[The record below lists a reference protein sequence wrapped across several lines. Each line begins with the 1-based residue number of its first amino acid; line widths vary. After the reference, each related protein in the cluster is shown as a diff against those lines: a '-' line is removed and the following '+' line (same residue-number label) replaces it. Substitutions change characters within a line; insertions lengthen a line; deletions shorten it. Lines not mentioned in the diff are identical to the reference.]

1 MGCIYSIAPIDIE
14 VVESV
19 HVIGINELP
28 EPSRMMEITAKSVIE
43 ALERLDG
50 FSYKTGAMDK
60 FWQAKFEN
68 DLNEE
73 EYSTINGFGYE
84 NENSPMAITFE
95 KGDPKT
101 IAMLVK
107 ELSSVYGAIIIVPDT
122 GDDAIVV
129 NHNTNISQVNKE
141 WPHAAYE

>member
-19 HVIGINELP
+19 HVIGLNELP

-43 ALERLDG
+43 AIECLDG
-50 FSYKTGAMDK
+50 FSFKTGVMDK
-60 FWQAKFEN
+60 FWQAIFEN

-84 NENSPMAITFE
+84 NDTSPMAITFE

-101 IAMLVK
+101 IVMLVK
-107 ELSSVYGAIIIVPDT
+107 ELSSVYGAIAIVPDT
-122 GDDAIVV
+122 GDDPIVV
-129 NHNTNISQVNKE
+129 NHNTNISQINKE